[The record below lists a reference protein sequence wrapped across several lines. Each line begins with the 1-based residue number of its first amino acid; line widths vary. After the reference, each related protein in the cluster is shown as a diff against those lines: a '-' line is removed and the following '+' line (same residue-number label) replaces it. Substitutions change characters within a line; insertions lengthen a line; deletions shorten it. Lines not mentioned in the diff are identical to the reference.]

1 MTTYSPELTVH
12 WWPVFVG
19 DVGAYHYMLIYRMRL
34 ISALQCRL
42 VLCFLILEGEMV
54 FHIGLP
60 GALYRALALL
70 ARVFGFVV
78 MGGIVWDLRGRQ
90 HYGYAQLR
98 FYCRQHFFSVL
109 YLGTCPEMF
118 ISKFFWGTDLYI
130 WLVLGGVMLA
140 SGYIFVLSIFPYQRT
155 GWKNLRNIWKLVSDD
170 FPESICTYHVYK

>member
-60 GALYRALALL
+60 GALYGALALL

-140 SGYIFVLSIFPYQRT
+140 SGYIFALSIFPYQRT

-170 FPESICTYHVYK
+170 FPESACTYHV